1 MLSRTLATIAL
12 LSILVT
18 PAFAINFVQAASGLS
33 VVIVNLQNGNITIC
47 PLLTNATSNPFGGCT
62 KMGTINVDGV
72 NGDATNMQ
80 ITSSDAGAVAAVTN
94 LTNGAVTLCSTL
106 ISNTTGA
113 PMGIC
118 KAKQAF

>member
-18 PAFAINFVQAASGLS
+18 PAFAINFVQAVSGQS

-47 PLLTNATSNPFGGCT
+47 PLLVNGILNPFGECT
-62 KMGTINVDGV
+62 KMGTTNVDGV
-72 NGDATNMQ
+72 NDDATNMQ
-80 ITSSDAGAVAAVTN
+80 ITTSQQGTVAAVTN
-94 LTNGAVTLCSTL
+94 LTNGAVTLCSTV
-106 ISNTTGA
+106 INFATGA

>member
-18 PAFAINFVQAASGLS
+18 PAFAINFVQAVSGLS

-62 KMGTINVDGV
+62 KMGTTNVDGV

-80 ITSSDAGAVAAVTN
+80 ITSSGAVAAVTN

-113 PMGIC
+113 PMGDC